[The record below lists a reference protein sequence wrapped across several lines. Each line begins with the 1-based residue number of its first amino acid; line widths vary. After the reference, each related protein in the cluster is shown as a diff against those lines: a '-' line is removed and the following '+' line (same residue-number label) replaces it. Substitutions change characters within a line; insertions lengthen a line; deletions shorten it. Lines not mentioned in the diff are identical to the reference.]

1 MNLRIVDVLFV
12 TAVAIVVTMITISI
26 IPSNKADDKDE
37 KDLAQERFLAPASEP
52 VLVDSFNF
60 PLTKVTMNE
69 QVLVQS
75 EITNTQNRTQ
85 TFVYIVQVKDS
96 DGITVSLSWISS
108 SLSANDRLNAAQSWI
123 PQLPGNYD
131 AEVFVWDSIEG
142 KEVLSPVRKISV
154 KVEQ

>member
-1 MNLRIVDVLFV
+1 ME
-12 TAVAIVVTMITISI
+12 
-26 IPSNKADDKDE
+26 E
-37 KDLAQERFLAPASEP
+37 KGSAQELFLAPTSEP

-60 PLTKVTMNE
+60 PLSKVSMNE

-75 EITNTQNRTQ
+75 EITNTQNLTQ

-108 SLSANDRLNAAQSWI
+108 SISANDSLKAAQSWT

-131 AEVFVWDSIEG
+131 TEIFVWDSIEG
-142 KEVLSPVRKISV
+142 KQVLSPVRKISV